1 MICQCGTDISDPLR
15 QFGPREEPLCW
26 DCYSG
31 EVLPEECDRRPERP
45 TLDNPYMLPS
55 IEFTWTLRAP
65 AQEAGH
71 DAPRNP
77 RP

>member
-31 EVLPEECDRRPERP
+31 ETLPEDERRFPPEMSDWQYERF
-45 TLDNPYMLPS
+45 
-55 IEFTWTLRAP
+55 FTVGLIVP
-65 AQEAGH
+65 AQEAG
-71 DAPRNP
+71 R
-77 RP
+77 

>member
-31 EVLPEECDRRPERP
+31 EVLPEDEERKSP
-45 TLDNPYMLPS
+45 T
-55 IEFTWTLRAP
+55 TWQPWITIPKLTRLWRMP
-65 AQEAGH
+65 AQEAG
-71 DAPRNP
+71 RQ
-77 RP
+77 